1 MVCATLQELRISCAG
16 SSHLSLED
24 PVFFE
29 DAEAAAKASSSSVR
43 SGHSLF
49 GGGCAEVG
57 GQVLLLL
64 AQGCQQLRRVTV
76 SGAPTFRAEVRA
88 VWVVVACVRQA
99 GSALQR
105 WLTAC
110 LCSMMSVVRHH

>member
-1 MVCATLQELRISCAG
+1 LLQELRISCAG

-29 DAEAAAKASSSSVR
+29 DAEAAAKAGSSGSGRSSN
-43 SGHSLF
+43 SLL

-64 AQGCQQLRRVTV
+64 AQGCQQLRKVEV
-76 SGAPTFRAEVRA
+76 SGAPSFRAEVGCLLTTFCGVKIQTCIVCRQPH
-88 VWVVVACVRQA
+88 WCVVV
-99 GSALQR
+99 G
-105 WLTAC
+105 
-110 LCSMMSVVRHH
+110 